1 MAWFGE
7 QQMTS
12 RPDSRKGRSLL
23 RLAVAGAVAVGVPIA
38 VAGTA
43 NAAPDNVWD
52 RVAQCESG
60 GNWKINTG
68 NGFSGGLQFTPSTW
82 RAFGGTGS
90 AHQASREQQIAVAE
104 RVLAA
109 QGWNAW
115 PVCSKKAGARSYTS
129 QTRAVHTSQQVQIK
143 PAPAEAKA
151 PVKKA
156 APVAEHTSAPRL
168 TKNGADYTV
177 VKGDTLSA
185 IAADRQLQGGW
196 PALFERNKDV
206 LTNPN
211 VIQIGQQLDLA

>member
-1 MAWFGE
+1 
-7 QQMTS
+7 MTS

-23 RLAVAGAVAVGVPIA
+23 GLAVAGAVAVGVPIA

-82 RAFGGTGS
+82 RAFGGSGA

-104 RVLAA
+104 RVLAT

-129 QTRAVHTSQQVQIK
+129 QTRTVHTSERAQAK

-151 PVKKA
+151 PAKKA
-156 APVAEHTSAPRL
+156 APVAKHAPAPRL
-168 TKNGADYTV
+168 AKNGADYTV

-185 IAADRQLQGGW
+185 IATHRRLQGGW

-206 LTNPN
+206 LSNPN
-211 VIQIGQQLDLA
+211 VLQIGQQLDLA